1 MYYALDDT
9 NPVRPKAAQ
18 GSTAT
23 TLLHRNL
30 MVERAIHHALHAL
43 GLAGDSQGRFGL
55 TLGDLE
61 QQQRWLQWADDGF
74 SVFRAA
80 GLNVTQDTVLTGWI
94 QVADDLQARLIP
106 GAEDN
111 RAPPHK
117 AERDG
122 RISGHTAW
130 FTLSLGVRIS
140 GVGGIHEK
148 RRSVLPALP
157 QLLARLTAVFQ
168 SDHAS
173 PAFSMPLTAPP
184 LATTVTAQLPPHVF

>member
-1 MYYALDDT
+1 M
-9 NPVRPKAAQ
+9 
-18 GSTAT
+18 
-23 TLLHRNL
+23 
-30 MVERAIHHALHAL
+30 
-43 GLAGDSQGRFGL
+43 
-55 TLGDLE
+55 
-61 QQQRWLQWADDGF
+61 QWADEGF
-74 SVFRAA
+74 AAFWSA
-80 GLNVTQDTVLTGWI
+80 GLNVTQDTALTGWI

-111 RAPPHK
+111 RAPHHK
-117 AERDG
+117 VERGG

-130 FTLSLGVRIS
+130 VTLLLGMRIS
-140 GVGGIHEK
+140 GVGGIHEE